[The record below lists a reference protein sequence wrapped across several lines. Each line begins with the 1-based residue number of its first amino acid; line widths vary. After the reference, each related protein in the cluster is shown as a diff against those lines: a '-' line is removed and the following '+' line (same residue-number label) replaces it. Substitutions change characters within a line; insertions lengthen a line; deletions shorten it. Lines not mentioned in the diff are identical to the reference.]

1 MTTTVHH
8 RSPTRRSRTSRRVG
22 RAWAALLL
30 AATSTLGGCYTH
42 APVAGVPAPG
52 STVVLDLTDRGR
64 VALSDS
70 VGPSANR
77 IEGVT
82 EAGSDDSSYALRVSS
97 VQFLNGQTNRWNGEP
112 LTVRADL
119 VGRAR
124 ERRFS
129 RGRTYGLAALVAAAI
144 VAVIVSTDL
153 FAVGDAPPDPGTPPP
168 EGQQ

>member
-8 RSPTRRSRTSRRVG
+8 RALAHRPRSSRRVG

-30 AATSTLGGCYTH
+30 TASSTLGGCYTNL
-42 APVAGVPAPG
+42 PVAGVPAPG
-52 STVVLDLTDRGR
+52 STLVLDLTDRGR

-77 IEGVT
+77 IEGVAA
-82 EAGSDDSSYALRVSS
+82 AGGSDSSYALRVSS

-112 LTVRADL
+112 LNVRADL
-119 VGRAR
+119 VGRAQ

-129 RGRTYGLAALVAAAI
+129 RGRTYGLAALVVAAI
-144 VAVIVSTDL
+144 VTVIVTTDL
-153 FAVGDAPPDPGTPPP
+153 FVAGDAIPDPGTPPP
-168 EGQQ
+168 DGQQ

>member
-1 MTTTVHH
+1 MTTTVHQRVPAH
-8 RSPTRRSRTSRRVG
+8 RPRVARRVG
-22 RAWAALLL
+22 RAWAAVLLT
-30 AATSTLGGCYTH
+30 ATSTLGGCYSH
-42 APVAGVPAPG
+42 APVVGVPAPG

-82 EAGSDDSSYALRVSS
+82 AAGSSDSSYALRVSA

-119 VGRAR
+119 VGRAQ

-129 RGRTYGLAALVAAAI
+129 RGRTVALGAAILAAI
-144 VAVIVSTDL
+144 VTVIVSTDL
-153 FAVGDAPPDPGTPPP
+153 FVAGDSVPDPRPTPPD
-168 EGQQ
+168 GQQ